1 MCCSPWVLKEL
12 DMTEQL
18 NCTEINELMIY
29 MISYNDI
36 YDNQS
41 KKNRM
46 HSFFNSVP
54 SYSNATSLYFTLI
67 RSLNYY
73 TRIFEIMC
81 LILLVI

>member
-1 MCCSPWVLKEL
+1 MCCSPWVLKES

-46 HSFFNSVP
+46 HFLKFSS
-54 SYSNATSLYFTLI
+54 I
-67 RSLNYY
+67 
-73 TRIFEIMC
+73 IF
-81 LILLVI
+81 